1 MSTISAQAHFHIASM
16 WLLVGQVRSVAVD
29 ASGQWLVSGSDD
41 GSVRLWEVAT
51 ARCMRT
57 WNLASRV
64 HCVAWCPA
72 AGLRILSAAAGN
84 SVFLLPAGDLP
95 LALLFIV

>member
-1 MSTISAQAHFHIASM
+1 M
-16 WLLVGQVRSVAVD
+16 D
-29 ASGQWLVSGSDD
+29 ASGQWLLSGSDD

-57 WNLASRV
+57 WHMAARV

-72 AGLRILSAAAGN
+72 AGLRIASAAAGN

-95 LALLFIV
+95 LSAPALSFLMSYFCAALASPLRHNAL